1 MAHLRRAALRTA
13 IAALLLVALQPLVSS
28 AEVPASTR
36 APGGLQP
43 GETPQFILWS

>member
-1 MAHLRRAALRTA
+1 MLLRRAALRA
-13 IAALLLVALQPLVSS
+13 AAAALLLAALQPCVSG

-43 GETPQFILWS
+43 SETPQFVLWS